1 MAILGTHGR
10 PISAQTV
17 INRLRE
23 HGIRPRRPYIGPRLL
38 PRHRRDRVQW
48 CRAHVGW
55 RAGQWHEVLFTD
67 ESRFTLEKAD
77 GRDRVYRR
85 RGERF
90 SDACVKEADRFRGGS
105 VMVWGGIRHNGKTD
119 LVILGGNLT
128 AQRYRDEVLAPVV
141 VPYVNAQN
149 GNVVFQHDNARP
161 HVARLTQQY
170 LRANQIN
177 VMNPWPAKSP
187 DLSPIEH
194 VWDELDR
201 RVRRRP
207 VQPQTLRQLGNALVQ
222 EWRNIPMN
230 IIRRYLRSMSRRC
243 RAVIRAAGGH
253 TRY

>member
-1 MAILGTHGR
+1 MVD
-10 PISAQTV
+10 PSV
-17 INRLRE
+17 
-23 HGIRPRRPYIGPRLL
+23 RRPLSTGYVSTAYVPDVLTSDQRFYQDTDGTVFSGVELMWVG
-38 PRHRRDRVQW
+38 VQASGMRS
-48 CRAHVGW
+48 CS
-55 RAGQWHEVLFTD
+55 LM

-90 SDACVKEADRFRGGS
+90 SNACVKEADRFRGGS

-230 IIRRYLRSMSRRC
+230 IIRRYLRSMNRRC
-243 RAVIRAAGGH
+243 RAVIGAAGGH